1 MLMKHKLLA
10 MAIASV
16 CFGASVSA
24 NAAPPQQTQ
33 GATQSQDTNATDT
46 SSANAN
52 DKTNKQKQL
61 DAKKLQAVQVNGY
74 ASSIQNATALKRN
87 ASTIV
92 EAVSAE
98 QIGELP
104 ATSIANALG
113 SLPGLAMQDVNGRP
127 QVLSIHGLGPDFS
140 TALVNGGE
148 QVTTSNNRDV
158 QFDQYP
164 ASWFQNVVV
173 HLSPEADLIGQGLA
187 GTVDMQTIRPLDK
200 NGPEGAI
207 NAQYIWNGMSQLGQ
221 GPGAG
226 NTGYN
231 VNGVWV
237 DQFADHTFGVTLG
250 VDFENNPTQI
260 EHQGPWGYYSGANR
274 PGVDPTQL
282 PDILSGL
289 KSYGAS
295 DNMKRN
301 GILATF
307 EWKPNDVYTGTI
319 DLTYDNFK
327 ETLNS
332 NGMELPMWYGNTALS
347 PVPTPVVG
355 NVVGDAHLPTGYV
368 QSGAYNNVNP
378 IFENYYTSY
387 SDRVYNFDWDN
398 QFHINEDWSADV
410 KANYSRATRNE
421 YDLQTTAGTGYYY
434 GNNAYLG
441 ANGITGNGPA
451 PAGTFGFAQLPNG
464 MFWITPGMNLTNGM
478 QLTDPNGW
486 GAGQKVVQAG
496 FINAPST
503 VDWLAN
509 LRMSVERDFDNG
521 PLSSMQFGVSRTTRN
536 KTYNIVQDFLTLGG
550 TNGSFFTNGY
560 SPTLS
565 APVPGNSTCNSLAW
579 MGVASIPCYNPRA
592 LVANGTYTEVPAYLS
607 SLTIPPNW
615 KVHEIDLN
623 PYLQF
628 NLDTNLGN
636 VSLRGNFGI
645 QVDHTDQSS
654 TGGYVTAGGSN
665 IASQVTVTPVSGST
679 NYTRWLP
686 SANLI
691 FGFTDNDDLRVSAA
705 RTMAQP
711 RMDEMNASQ
720 AVTGN
725 ITYLSSTNYEQNQSY
740 FSANGGNAHLLPT
753 MADNYNVSY
762 EHYFSGP
769 ISGYTCNDADS
780 KASDICRNGGG
791 GYIAVSGYF
800 LHLYD
805 FINPNASYL
814 YDFSSFIPNYL
825 DPAQQAE
832 LGTPLGLVSGP
843 TNDGRGYVKGAEI
856 TVNLPFGLFTPVLD
870 GFGTILTGNR
880 TASSLVYGTGTTP
893 ITVPGLS
900 KWVADGTL
908 YYQHNGFEA
917 RVSDSYRSNFLGEV
931 YGLSGSLD
939 EQTIRGGSTVDAQV
953 SYTFDRGSFKGL
965 TLILSGSNLT
975 NKIYSTFQDNDPRQ
989 VLVWEEYGRTY
1000 TAGLSYKFQ

>member
-1 MLMKHKLLA
+1 MLMRHKLLVI
-10 MAIASV
+10 AIASA
-16 CFGASVSA
+16 CFGTCAVA
-24 NAAPPQQTQ
+24 NAAVPAPAGQPQDAQ
-33 GATQSQDTNATDT
+33 ATSQNATGT
-46 SSANAN
+46 
-52 DKTNKQKQL
+52 
-61 DAKKLQAVQVNGY
+61 DAKSDANKKGKDKKVQQMQAVQVNGF
-74 ASSIQNATALKRN
+74 ASSIENATAIKKN

-98 QIGELP
+98 QVGKLP
-104 ATSIANALG
+104 GTSIADSLG
-113 SLPGLAMQDVNGRP
+113 RLPGLSMQDVDGRP

-140 TALVNGGE
+140 TALVNGGQ
-148 QVTTSNNRDV
+148 QVSTSDNRDV

-200 NGPEGAI
+200 SGPEGAI
-207 NAQYIWNGMSQLGQ
+207 NAKYIWNSMSQLGQ

-237 DQFADHTFGVTLG
+237 DQFADHTVGVTLG

-274 PGVDPTQL
+274 AGADPAQL
-282 PDILSGL
+282 PDILSGI
-289 KSYGAS
+289 KNYGAS

-301 GILATF
+301 GLLATF
-307 EWKPNDVYTGTI
+307 EWKPNDVYTGTV
-319 DLTYDNFK
+319 DLTYDNYK
-327 ETLNS
+327 ETLDS
-332 NGMELPMWYGNTALS
+332 NGVELPMWYGSTALS

-355 NVVGDAHLPTGYV
+355 NVVGDSHLPTGYV

-378 IFENYYTSY
+378 IIENYYNRTTA
-387 SDRVYNFDWDN
+387 RVYNFDWDN

-410 KANYSRATRNE
+410 KANYSRATRND
-421 YDLQTTAGTGYYY
+421 YDVESIAGTGYYY

-451 PAGTFGFAQLPNG
+451 PAGTFGFNQLPDG

-478 QLTDPNGW
+478 VLTDPNGW
-486 GAGQKVVQAG
+486 GAGQNVVQAG

-509 LRMSVERDFDNG
+509 LRMSVERDFDGG
-521 PLSSMQFGVSRTTRN
+521 PFSSMQFGVSRTTRN
-536 KTYNIVQDFLTLGG
+536 KTYNITQDFLTPGG
-550 TNGSFFTNGY
+550 ADGSFFTNGY

-565 APVPGNSTCNSLAW
+565 AALPGSGTCNSLAW
-579 MGVASIPCYNPRA
+579 MGIASIPCYNPLA
-592 LVANGTYTEVPAYLS
+592 LIANGTYTEVPAYMS
-607 SLTIPPNW
+607 SLSIPPNW
-615 KVHEIDLN
+615 KVRETDLN

-628 NLDTNLGN
+628 NIDTNLGN
-636 VSLRGNFGI
+636 VGLRGNVGI

-665 IASQVTVTPVSGST
+665 IASKVTVTPVSGGTS
-679 NYTRWLP
+679 YTRWLP

-711 RMDEMNASQ
+711 EMSQMNASQ

-725 ITYLSSTNYEQNQSY
+725 IQYLSSTNYEQNQSY
-740 FSANGGNAHLLPT
+740 FSASGGNAKLLPS

-805 FINPNASYL
+805 FINPNAAYL

-825 DPAQQAE
+825 NPAQQAE
-832 LGTPLGLVSGP
+832 LGTPMGLVSGP
-843 TNDGRGYVKGAEI
+843 INDGRGYVKGAEV

-880 TASSLVYGTGTTP
+880 TASSMVYGTGTTP

-908 YYQHNGFEA
+908 YYQHGGFEA
-917 RVSDSYRSNFLGEV
+917 RVSDSYRSTFLGET
-931 YGLSGSLD
+931 YGLSGSLQT
-939 EQTIRGGSTVDAQV
+939 QTIKGGSTVDAQV
-953 SYTFDRGSFKGL
+953 SYTFDHGTFKGL
-965 TLILSGSNLT
+965 TLIATGSNLT
-975 NKIYSTFQDNDPRQ
+975 NKLYDTFQNNDPRQ

-1000 TAGLSYKFQ
+1000 SLGLSYKFQ

>member
-10 MAIASV
+10 MAIAAA
-16 CFGASVSA
+16 CFGTCAVA
-24 NAAPPQQTQ
+24 NAATSAPTGQP
-33 GATQSQDTNATDT
+33 QDTQATGQGTT
-46 SSANAN
+46 SPDSSSTGKNKK
-52 DKTNKQKQL
+52 DKKVQQM
-61 DAKKLQAVQVNGY
+61 QEVQVNGF
-74 ASSIQNATALKRN
+74 ASSIENATAIKRN

-92 EAVSAE
+92 EVVSAE
-98 QIGELP
+98 QVGKLP
-104 ATSIANALG
+104 GTSIADSLG
-113 SLPGLAMQDVNGRP
+113 RLPGLSMQEVNGRP

-148 QVTTSNNRDV
+148 QVSTSDNRDV

-164 ASWFQNVVV
+164 SSWFQNVVV

-200 NGPEGAI
+200 DGPEGAV
-207 NAQYIWNGMSQLGQ
+207 NVKHIWNSMSQLGQ
-221 GPGAG
+221 GRGASDS
-226 NTGYN
+226 GYN

-237 DQFADHTFGVTLG
+237 DQFANHTVGVTLG

-274 PGVDPTQL
+274 AGADPAQL
-282 PDILSGL
+282 PDIISGI

-301 GILATF
+301 GVLATF
-307 EWKPNDVYTGTI
+307 EWQPNEHYTGTI
-319 DLTYDNFK
+319 DLTYDNYK

-332 NGMELPMWYGNTALS
+332 NGVELPMWYGNTALS

-355 NVVGDAHLPTGYV
+355 NVVDDSHLPAGYV

-378 IFENYYTSY
+378 IIENYYNRTTA
-387 SDRVYNFDWDN
+387 RVYNFDWDN
-398 QFHINEDWSADV
+398 QFHINADWSADI
-410 KANYSRATRNE
+410 KANYSRATRDD
-421 YDLQTTAGTGYYY
+421 YDVESIAGTGYYY
-434 GNNAYLG
+434 GTNAYLG
-441 ANGITGNGPA
+441 AKGITGNGPA
-451 PAGTFGFAQLPNG
+451 PAGTFGFSQTPNG
-464 MFWITPGMNLTNGM
+464 MFWITPGMNLDSGM
-478 QLTDPNGW
+478 VLTDPGGW

-509 LRMSVERDFDNG
+509 LRMSVERDFDSG
-521 PLSSMQFGVSRTTRN
+521 PLSSMQFGVSRTTRD
-536 KTYNIVQDFLTLGG
+536 KTYNITQDFLTLGG
-550 TNGSFFTNGY
+550 ANGSFFANGY

-565 APVPGNSTCNSLAW
+565 AAMPGGGTCNALSW
-579 MGVASIPCYNPRA
+579 MGIASIPCYNPLA
-592 LVANGTYTEVPAYLS
+592 LIANGTYTEVPAYMS
-607 SLTIPPNW
+607 SLPLPPNW
-615 KVHEIDLN
+615 KVREIDLN

-645 QVDHTDQSS
+645 QVDHTKQSS
-654 TGGYVTAGGSN
+654 SGGYVTAGGSN
-665 IASQVTVTPVSGST
+665 IASQVTVTPVSGGTS
-679 NYTRWLP
+679 YTRWLP

-691 FGFTDNDDLRVSAA
+691 FGFTNNDDLRVSAA

-711 RMDEMNASQ
+711 EMSQMNASQ
-720 AVTGN
+720 AVSGN
-725 ITYLSSTNYEQNQSY
+725 IQYLSSTNYQQNQSY
-740 FSANGGNAHLLPT
+740 FSASGGNAKLLPS

-780 KASDICRNGGG
+780 KSSDICRNGGG
-791 GYIAVSGYF
+791 GYVAVSGYF

-825 DPAQQAE
+825 TPAQQAQ

-843 TNDGRGYVKGAEI
+843 INNGRGYVKGAEV
-856 TVNLPFGLFTPVLD
+856 TLNLPFGLFAPVLD
-870 GFGTILTGNR
+870 GFGTILTANR
-880 TASSLVYGTGTTP
+880 TASSMVYGSNTTP

-908 YYQHNGFEA
+908 YYQHAGFEA
-917 RVSDSYRSNFLGEV
+917 RVSDSYRSSFLGET
-931 YGLSGSLD
+931 YGLSGSL
-939 EQTIRGGSTVDAQV
+939 QTQSLKGGSTVDAQV
-953 SYTFDRGSFKGL
+953 SYTFDHGTLKGL
-965 TLILSGSNLT
+965 TLIASGSNLT
-975 NKIYSTFQDNDPRQ
+975 NKLYETYQNNDPRQ

-1000 TAGLSYKFQ
+1000 SLGLSYKFQ